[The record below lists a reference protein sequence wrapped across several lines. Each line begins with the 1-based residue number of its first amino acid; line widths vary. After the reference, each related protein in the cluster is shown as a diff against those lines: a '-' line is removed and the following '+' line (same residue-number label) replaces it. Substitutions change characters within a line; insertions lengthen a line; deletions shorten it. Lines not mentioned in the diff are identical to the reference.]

1 MLCMRERSREAENKN
16 KDNLV
21 SGQTS
26 AEVDYNLMI
35 EKENIMQ

>member
-26 AEVDYNLMI
+26 PEVDYNLMI